1 MSILPPS
8 VAPFPSGTCIPPPP
22 FPPEV
27 DSSRPQVV
35 PPPCNLFSPLP
46 RAKAGPGLFIRENAH
61 PFRPAWISLQA
72 SSLDLVTLVT
82 EPVSDKL
89 QFSHVLRSAEASHT
103 QAHWRTAVEER
114 PKLLRL
120 AGSCLSPWM
129 RILVASVLQEAE
141 PLGGRGGWFKVTR

>member
-1 MSILPPS
+1 M
-8 VAPFPSGTCIPPPP
+8 
-22 FPPEV
+22 

-35 PPPCNLFSPLP
+35 PPPCNLFSLLP

-89 QFSHVLRSAEASHT
+89 QFS

-129 RILVASVLQEAE
+129 RILVASILREAE
-141 PLGGRGGWFKVTR
+141 PLGGGEVGSRSLGRDLKTFTLISNA